1 MKLKTLLLGSAG
13 ALAVAGGAQAAD
25 LSVAEPVEYVKVCD
39 AFGAGYWY
47 IPGTDT
53 CLKIGGLVRFEAKFH
68 SAVNEYPTGAYQTLA
83 HSAAWDFTTEARLTV
98 TAKSMTEYG
107 PLTGYIELRAKSDN
121 ADRTNAAYGDRAGWS
136 NLTGAQ
142 PQSGNALYGTKLA
155 YLDSAWLELGPLLVG
170 RTQSL
175 YEYNAWYN
183 FDFNDLDA
191 DAGGND
197 QVRLS
202 WAMSGFGIQLGIE
215 DPRDRWGTDLS
226 LSYSMPDI
234 VAAITVAQGHWDGQ
248 LSVGYGQTS
257 AGSGFGVQAGL
268 TIKLDGITKGDKL
281 GLKAAWAQGQVG
293 GFAGGGVN
301 NFGGAGSLS
310 TGAGGSVWMAS
321 ASFLHFWA
329 PTVSSAIGVTYQNRS
344 WLTGTTGATRWQAA
358 VNLVWAPVT
367 GFSAGAEL
375 GWAKVDGSPD
385 LWAAKIRLDRSW

>member
-13 ALAVAGGAQAAD
+13 ALAVVGGAQAAD

-68 SAVNEYPTGAYQTLA
+68 SAVNEYPVSVNGFQTLV
-83 HSAAWDFTTEARLTV
+83 HSAAWDFTTEARITV

-107 PLTGYIELRAKSDN
+107 PLTGYVELRAKSDN

-142 PQSGNALYGTKLA
+142 DITNGTALYGTKLA

-170 RTQSL
+170 RAQSI
-175 YEYNAWYN
+175 YEYGAWYN

-215 DPRDRWGTDLS
+215 DPRDRWGTSLS
-226 LSYSMPDI
+226 SSYSMPDI
-234 VAAITVAQGHWDGQ
+234 VAAITVAQGHWDGK

-268 TIKLDGITKGDKL
+268 TIKLNEIAKGDKL
-281 GLKAAWAQGQVG
+281 GLKAAWAQSQVG
-293 GFAGGGVN
+293 GFAGAGVN
-301 NFGGAGSLS
+301 P
-310 TGAGGSVWMAS
+310 TGSVWMAS
-321 ASFLHFWA
+321 ASFLHFWS
-329 PTVSSAIGVTYQNRS
+329 PTVSSAVGVTYQNRS
-344 WLTGTTGATRWQAA
+344 WVTAGANRWQAA
-358 VNLVWAPVT
+358 INLVWAPVT
-367 GFSAGAEL
+367 GFSAGGEV
-375 GWAKVDGSPD
+375 GWTKVDGSPD
-385 LWAAKIRLDRSW
+385 LWAAKIRVDRSW